1 MRWSPTC
8 VWWVVVACSTTTVVP
23 VVGGSDG
30 LPPVCNTQLSCVGR
44 QTGAARVEIDS
55 NARDKGGD

>member
-1 MRWSPTC
+1 
-8 VWWVVVACSTTTVVP
+8 VVVACSTTTVVP

-30 LPPVCNTQLSCVGR
+30 LPPVCDTQLSCVGR